1 MEAPATVNME
11 VDRAALKRKHDPEE
25 TIVLEDEDGPARKKI
40 KPNNRPSASPT
51 KAQRLEEDG
60 LVILE
65 DDVTIVID

>member
-1 MEAPATVNME
+1 MVNME

-25 TIVLEDEDGPARKKI
+25 TIVLEDEDGPARKRI

-65 DDVTIVID
+65 DDDVTIVD